1 VRRHRT
7 EENKKADED
16 KKLIDQEGRFIYPV
30 RLMGGYPALRCSVFL
45 LLAVVW
51 WVPTVRAD
59 VYLER
64 DAEGT
69 LQFTNVPTAA
79 RARLVLPDLPPL
91 TRRRVLRTSPTR
103 YDHLIREIA
112 ARHNVRYAL
121 VKAVI
126 RAESG
131 FNPRAVSH
139 KGAQGLM
146 QLMPATA
153 ALHNVRNAFSPR
165 DNIEGGVKHLR
176 MLLDYYGGN
185 VVLSLA
191 AYNAGRQAVAAAGQ
205 RVPPYEETRTFVRRV
220 LAYRVAYLR
229 DRRHP
234 AIVSRR

>member
-1 VRRHRT
+1 
-7 EENKKADED
+7 
-16 KKLIDQEGRFIYPV
+16 
-30 RLMGGYPALRCSVFL
+30 MGGYAALRYSVFL
-45 LLAVVW
+45 VLAAVW
-51 WVPTVRAD
+51 APTVRAD
-59 VYLER
+59 VYLQR

-79 RARLVLPDLPPL
+79 RATLVFPDLPPIKQ
-91 TRRRVLRTSPTR
+91 RRALRASPTR

-112 ARHNVRYAL
+112 ARHNVSYAL

-146 QLMPATA
+146 QLMPGTA

-165 DNIEGGVKHLR
+165 ENIEGGVKHLR
-176 MLLDYYGGN
+176 MLLDHYSGN
-185 VVLSLA
+185 VLLSLA

-205 RVPPYEETRTFVRRV
+205 RVPPYQETRTYVRRV

-229 DRRHP
+229 EARRP
-234 AIVSRR
+234 LTASRR